1 MLSSLFRTHGTWTS
15 YHWRAPILRL
25 VIDYF
30 DFQGHSICYRLTG
43 VYILYSLL
51 LVNWPFGKVEW
62 THQTTLLITV
72 KLFQG
77 TQLTYRT
84 PSPIALLL
92 VHIACP
98 VSVLWM
104 CSTGTPLLFIF
115 LHVFFGGPFGSVWL
129 SSSSYIFVVLWF
141 FFVSFGFHFF
151 FRDRKHKAMWIGR
164 WGGENIS
171 KYIV

>member
-1 MLSSLFRTHGTWTS
+1 MFRTHGTWTS

-25 VIDYF
+25 VTDYF

-98 VSVLWM
+98 SLSPLDVLNRHP
-104 CSTGTPLLFIF
+104 TFIYF
-115 LHVFFGGPFGSVWL
+115 FACFFGGLFGLVWL
-129 SSSSYIFVVLWF
+129 SSSSYIFVVLCFF

-151 FRDRKHKAMWIGR
+151 LFPRQKT
-164 WGGENIS
+164 
-171 KYIV
+171 